1 MQQCLICKQR
11 GIINYMDGYYQK
23 IQSAKQKVTNLQVL
37 DFINTFLLHRD
48 INREYFLL
56 IPEGKLDV
64 HLVDNE
70 KVQSDSPRKNLIHQI
85 DTTRDYIN
93 GILKGELRFGRN
105 EEYTDLQ
112 KPDMLSKNELIE
124 KLDESTLWLMEVLAH
139 KNIETIKVK
148 VKWSKD
154 LIPAL
159 QMIWGLNNHEILHT
173 GWNLAYMDFL
183 GILRFPKLKAMWG

>member
-1 MQQCLICKQR
+1 MDIYNQKVQ
-11 GIINYMDGYYQK
+11 II
-23 IQSAKQKVTNLQVL
+23 KQKVSNPQAL

-56 IPEGKLDV
+56 IPEDKLDV

-70 KVQSDSPRKNLIHQI
+70 KVQSDSPRKNLVHQI

-93 GILKGELRFGRN
+93 GILKKELLFRRY

-112 KPDMLSKNELIE
+112 NPKTLTKNQLIE
-124 KLDESTLWLMEVLAH
+124 KLDQSTLWLIDVLQQ
-139 KNIETIKVK
+139 KNIDQIMVK
-148 VKWSKD
+148 VPWSVKP
-154 LIPAL
+154 IPAL

-183 GILRFPKLKAMWG
+183 EIPRFPKLKAMWG